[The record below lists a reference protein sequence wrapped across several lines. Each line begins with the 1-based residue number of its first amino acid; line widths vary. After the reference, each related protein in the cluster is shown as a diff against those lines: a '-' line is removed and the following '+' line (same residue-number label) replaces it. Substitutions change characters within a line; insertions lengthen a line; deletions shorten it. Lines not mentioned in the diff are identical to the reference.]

1 MTQLKVYRKQKDI
14 LDKTVEVIR
23 KNSGRL
29 TEKQIMAMVEEVYE
43 GFNLY
48 DEDYK
53 LGIDIVRTLNR
64 DTTFLM

>member
-1 MTQLKVYRKQKDI
+1 
-14 LDKTVEVIR
+14 
-23 KNSGRL
+23 
-29 TEKQIMAMVEEVYE
+29 MAMVEEVYE